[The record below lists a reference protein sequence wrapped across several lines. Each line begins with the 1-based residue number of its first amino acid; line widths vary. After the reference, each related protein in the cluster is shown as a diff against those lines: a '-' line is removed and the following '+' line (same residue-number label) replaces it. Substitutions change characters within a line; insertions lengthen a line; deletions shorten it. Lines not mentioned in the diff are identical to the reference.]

1 MNDKAQKLVKNWS
14 KPVVTEGR
22 TQITL
27 RVEFDL
33 YAKLHALKVAFP
45 SRSVNE
51 LMNDLL
57 INGID
62 EVIEGLGDSQEG
74 GREAFDDDGQYL
86 GVTTE
91 NRAYTFERA
100 YSMIL
105 EEGKD
110 SDLLKDIKG
119 AE

>member
-1 MNDKAQKLVKNWS
+1 MNNKIEKLVKNWS
-14 KPVVTEGR
+14 KPIITEGR

-33 YAKLHALKVAFP
+33 YARLHALKVAFP

-57 INGID
+57 INGLD
-62 EVIEGLGDSQEG
+62 EVVEGLGDIEQG
-74 GREAFDDDGQYL
+74 GREAFDDNGEYL

-91 NRAYTFERA
+91 NRAYTVDRA
-100 YSMIL
+100 YSRIL
-105 EEGKD
+105 QEGKD
-110 SDLLKDIKG
+110 SELLKDIKG